1 MGRRASQC
9 KALAGRKKHINLSA
23 LTKSNLYEGLWC
35 LDGETSTQSR
45 PYSNTT
51 AFQSNALP
59 WDSLLNCLLN
69 HLWCSAL
76 STRWR
81 SCPHHIQKETADHGQ
96 EVTLAFHLMKYN
108 ESYWF
113 FFFIFFIFILWEKW
127 KVLIRY
133 NQTRA
138 NLCISDMPVI
148 SCFSQTL

>member
-9 KALAGRKKHINLSA
+9 KALAGRKKHINLTA

-51 AFQSNALP
+51 AFQSNTLP
-59 WDSLLNCLLN
+59 WDSLLNCLSN
-69 HLWCSAL
+69 QLWCSAF

-81 SCPHHIQKETADHGQ
+81 SCLHHIQKETADHGQ
-96 EVTLAFHLMKYN
+96 KVTPAFHFMKYN
-108 ESYWF
+108 DSYWF
-113 FFFIFFIFILWEKW
+113 FFFILWEKC

-133 NQTRA
+133 NQTDA
-138 NLCISDMPVI
+138 NCICVFLRCQWYHIFP
-148 SCFSQTL
+148 SCFSP